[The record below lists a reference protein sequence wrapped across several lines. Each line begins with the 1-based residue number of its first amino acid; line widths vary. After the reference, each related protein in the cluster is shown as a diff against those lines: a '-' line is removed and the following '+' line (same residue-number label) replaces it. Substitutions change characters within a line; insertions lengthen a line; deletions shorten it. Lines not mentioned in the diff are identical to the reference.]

1 MNDYEKQ
8 TKECFKKHGITMKIG
23 SAKYGPC
30 DWDGGHNHYSYPV
43 TLSKDGKSM
52 RIMFIQSRTA
62 GSTPP
67 TEYDIVTCITKADPG
82 TFEDFCSEFGY
93 DTDSRQAEKTYKAVK
108 REWEKVARV
117 FGTDSECLEDLRNVE
132 AGIGIRIR

>member
-1 MNDYEKQ
+1 MSSYEEQ
-8 TKECFKKHGITMKIG
+8 AIAVFKKHGITMKVG
-23 SAKYGPC
+23 SPKYGPV
-30 DWDGGHNHYSYPV
+30 DWDKGYDHYTFPV
-43 TLSKDGKSM
+43 TLRKDGKSM
-52 RIMFIQSRTA
+52 RTMFTQSRVG

-67 TEYDIVTCITKADPG
+67 TEYDIVSCITKADPG

-117 FGTDSECLEDLRNVE
+117 FGAEGECIEDLCNVE
-132 AGIGIRIR
+132 SGIGIRIR

>member
-1 MNDYEKQ
+1 M
-8 TKECFKKHGITMKIG
+8 TRKELNTEELAELRASPYVASIISGRINFTPEFKREAYRQLM
-23 SAKYGPC
+23 
-30 DWDGGHNHYSYPV
+30 
-43 TLSKDGKSM
+43 DGKSM
-52 RIMFIQSRTA
+52 RTMFTQSRVR

-67 TEYDIVTCITKADPG
+67 TEYDIVSCLTKSDPG

-117 FGTDSECLEDLRNVE
+117 FGADSECLEDLCNVE
-132 AGIGIRIR
+132 SGIGIRIR

>member
-1 MNDYEKQ
+1 M
-8 TKECFKKHGITMKIG
+8 
-23 SAKYGPC
+23 S
-30 DWDGGHNHYSYPV
+30 
-43 TLSKDGKSM
+43 
-52 RIMFIQSRTA
+52 
-62 GSTPP
+62 
-67 TEYDIVTCITKADPG
+67 CITKADPG

-117 FGTDSECLEDLRNVE
+117 FGSEGECLEDLCNVE